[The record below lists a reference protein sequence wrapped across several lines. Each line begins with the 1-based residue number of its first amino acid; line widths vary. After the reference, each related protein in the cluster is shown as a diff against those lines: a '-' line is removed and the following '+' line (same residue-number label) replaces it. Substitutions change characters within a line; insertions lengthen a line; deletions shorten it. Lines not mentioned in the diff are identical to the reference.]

1 MQENQKCL
9 KMEVQLLKISDL
21 NQFPPP
27 RIQAPQPP
35 DVKSGQAPKGEL
47 IQAPQPPKGELKQN
61 FQALVSSLLRLF
73 SISRIQS
80 PFSLNF
86 ELATLNYSSPDEPM
100 CIFPIK
106 LPFRLPFS
114 LNFELPTLNKYV
126 L

>member
-1 MQENQKCL
+1 M
-9 KMEVQLLKISDL
+9 
-21 NQFPPP
+21 
-27 RIQAPQPP
+27 QAPQPP

-86 ELATLNYSSPDEPM
+86 ELPTLNYSVCLGSVSDEPM

-106 LPFRLPFS
+106 LPFLLP
-114 LNFELPTLNKYV
+114 LNTAGRSV
-126 L
+126 S